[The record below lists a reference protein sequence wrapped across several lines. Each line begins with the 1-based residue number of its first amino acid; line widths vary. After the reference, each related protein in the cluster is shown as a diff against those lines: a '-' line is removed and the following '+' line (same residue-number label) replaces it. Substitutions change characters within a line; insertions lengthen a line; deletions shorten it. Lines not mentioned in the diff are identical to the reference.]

1 MNHTLK
7 TGKSIPVP
15 GQRIFR
21 SLAAVLLCF
30 AVYEL
35 RGRHGMPFYSA
46 IAALQC
52 VQQYNRSMHTVA
64 RRRVSR
70 CISGKKPSRTRWCI
84 ISSSA

>member
-1 MNHTLK
+1 MKRNGESVTMAITLHVCGRSFGESSMNHTLK

-35 RGRHGMPFYSA
+35 RGRNVCSSTT
-46 IAALQC
+46 AAC
-52 VQQYNRSMHTVA
+52 
-64 RRRVSR
+64 
-70 CISGKKPSRTRWCI
+70 TRLRDDG
-84 ISSSA
+84 